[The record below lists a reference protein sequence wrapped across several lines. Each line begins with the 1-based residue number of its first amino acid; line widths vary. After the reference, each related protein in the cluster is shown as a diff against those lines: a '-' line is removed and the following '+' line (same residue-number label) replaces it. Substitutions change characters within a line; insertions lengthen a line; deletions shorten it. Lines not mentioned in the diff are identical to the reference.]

1 MWKAVKLGKMGYC
14 YRYCYCCA
22 EGKVAVAV
30 KAWRW
35 KGKGEVEDGMNGD
48 EWWDNSFGIL

>member
-14 YRYCYCCA
+14 YRYCYCCG
-22 EGKVAVAV
+22 ERKVAEAV

-35 KGKGEVEDGMNGD
+35 RGKGEVEDGMNGD

>member
-35 KGKGEVEDGMNGD
+35 RGKGEVEDGMNGD

>member
-1 MWKAVKLGKMGYC
+1 MWKAVKLGKIGYC

-22 EGKVAVAV
+22 EGKVAEAV

-35 KGKGEVEDGMNGD
+35 RGKGEVEDGMNGD